1 MSERVVT
8 AAVIVIGDEVLSGRT
23 KDVNINF
30 LAKGLSQIGVRLR
43 EARVIPDDNAAI
55 QSVVDE
61 CRKRH
66 DYVFTTGGIGPTH
79 DDITAQA
86 IADLF
91 ELPLVLDPEARRR
104 LVDRYGEGHLN
115 EARLKMAHVP
125 QGAMLI
131 DNPVSA
137 APGFRVENVFV
148 MAGVP
153 MIVEAMFEGV
163 KGELNGGDPV
173 LSHTVSSFVMEG
185 DLAAGLGSVQQRF
198 PNLSFGSYPYYRGGK
213 FGVSIV
219 VRSTKQ
225 NELDEAVEAVR
236 QLIQGLGGDPID
248 GERT

>member
-1 MSERVVT
+1 MNDRVVT

-30 LAKGLSQIGVRLR
+30 LAKGLTDVGVRLK
-43 EARVIPDDNAAI
+43 EARVIADDSATI
-55 QSVVDE
+55 QAVVGA
-61 CRKRH
+61 CRETY

-91 ELPLVLDPEARRR
+91 QLPLVLDSEAHRK
-104 LVDRYGEGHLN
+104 LIERYGEDHLN

-125 QGAMLI
+125 KGARLI

-153 MIVEAMFEGV
+153 MIVEAMFESF
-163 KGELNGGDPV
+163 KGELVGGEPV
-173 LSHTVSSFVMEG
+173 LSRTVSSFVMEG
-185 DLAAGLGSVQQRF
+185 DLAAGLGAVQERH
-198 PNLSFGSYPYYRGGK
+198 PNLSLGSYPYYRGGK
-213 FGVSIV
+213 FGVSVV
-219 VRSTKQ
+219 VRGTRLS
-225 NELDEAVEAVR
+225 EVDGAVEAVN
-236 QLIQGLGGDPID
+236 QLVRDLGGEPID
-248 GERT
+248 GERV